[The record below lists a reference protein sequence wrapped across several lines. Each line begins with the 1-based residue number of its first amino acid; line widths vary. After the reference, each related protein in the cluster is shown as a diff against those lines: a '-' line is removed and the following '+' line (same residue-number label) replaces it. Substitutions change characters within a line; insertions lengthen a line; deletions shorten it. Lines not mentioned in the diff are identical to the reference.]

1 MELIQDISL
10 YLPQYL
16 SSPEKDS
23 MREELRN
30 FPTDGT
36 KSTIYTCALKN
47 ADYLLQADGIDNL
60 LYCNFPDT
68 KIGKVHGILF
78 SNTCDMSVENKRLN
92 DCRIM
97 YAPILRL
104 DKYIEGLLGKF
115 EKKRV
120 EDHINDIK
128 SQSVSQ
134 IMYLPEDT
142 TGIGI
147 DFDGIIFF
155 DRVISI
161 PLSNQRTEEFVQNR
175 IFTLS
180 NFGFYLFLLKI
191 SYHFTRVKERIDR
204 NNGNK

>member
-1 MELIQDISL
+1 
-10 YLPQYL
+10 
-16 SSPEKDS
+16 
-23 MREELRN
+23 
-30 FPTDGT
+30 
-36 KSTIYTCALKN
+36 
-47 ADYLLQADGIDNL
+47 
-60 LYCNFPDT
+60 
-68 KIGKVHGILF
+68 
-78 SNTCDMSVENKRLN
+78 
-92 DCRIM
+92 
-97 YAPILRL
+97 
-104 DKYIEGLLGKF
+104 
-115 EKKRV
+115 
-120 EDHINDIK
+120 
-128 SQSVSQ
+128 
-134 IMYLPEDT
+134 MYLPEDT